1 MAESLRM
8 TITPADVKRNKIVQG
23 GWYQS
28 KVVEV
33 TIEKSKKD
41 PTSNNVVLDVEG
53 MEGASEGARATTWF
67 PEKYP
72 AMAQTFVEAI
82 TQTKLDEA
90 VGADFVFGPN
100 LKGKTVL
107 ALWEPGE
114 YNGRKTNN
122 IRDWAPVTDLAA
134 AAAQASSVPGADF

>member
-1 MAESLRM
+1 M

-33 TIEKSKKD
+33 NIEKSKKD
-41 PTSNNVVLDVEG
+41 PTSNNVVVDVEG
-53 MEGASEGARATTWF
+53 MEGSSEGARATTWF

-72 AMAQTFVEAI
+72 SMAQAFIEAI
-82 TQTKLDEA
+82 TGAKVDEN
-90 VGADFVFGPN
+90 VGLDFVWGPS
-100 LKGKTVL
+100 LKGKTIL

-122 IRDWAPVTDLAA
+122 IKDWAPVTDLAA
-134 AAAQASSVPGADF
+134 AAAQASNVPDADF

>member
-1 MAESLRM
+1 MAESLRL

-33 TIEKSKKD
+33 SIEKNKKD
-41 PTSNNVVLDVEG
+41 PSSNNAVVEVEG
-53 MEGASEGARATTWF
+53 MEGASEGARAMSWF

-72 AMAQTFVEAI
+72 SMAQTFVEAV
-82 TQTKLDEA
+82 TGTKLSEDT
-90 VGADFVFGPN
+90 GGDFIFGPN
-100 LKGKTVL
+100 LKGKVIL

-122 IRDWAPVTDLAA
+122 IRDWAPVADLAA
-134 AAAQASSVPGADF
+134 AAAASANVPGADF